1 MTVAQ
6 FSQRFIRSV
15 IRQIWNQA
23 RDGSNTFLDAL
34 NAAQAG
40 HWEKVSTGFTV
51 QSSSGAGYSTSFHIA
66 ASAEDVNN
74 LTPQAM
80 QEMCEQILENYKIV
94 IDNGTPEDESGD
106 AVNSPFFAALCA
118 LFPTIKGR
126 TNNWMYLNH

>member
-1 MTVAQ
+1 MAA

-23 RDGSNTFLDAL
+23 RDGANTFLEAL
-34 NAAQAG
+34 NAAQSG

-51 QSSSGAGYSTSFHIA
+51 TSSSGAGYSTSFHIA
-66 ASAEDVNN
+66 GTPDDVNQ

-80 QEMCEQILENYKIV
+80 QELCEQILENYAKV
-94 IDNGTPEDESGD
+94 IAAGTPEDNDGD
-106 AVNSPFFAALCA
+106 AVNSKFCAALWA
-118 LFPTIKGR
+118 YFPTIKGR